1 MQFRQEIETLRG
13 TEAAERRRVEQ
24 DEKRLEE
31 LEDKLKRLESQSQ
44 KLGKTA
50 NTLEIDDTKFRNA
63 TDQRLQEL
71 PTQVAAKTSQP
82 DFQSELSRYLGT
94 HQFRLTGA
102 AGEPSFTADRAEH
115 LFAGVRAAVSVIG
128 LTTGFCSRA
137 RSRRHSYAPHETS
150 GMRGEVVVQ

>member
-102 AGEPSFTADRAEH
+102 AGEPSFTTSRPRRTPFRWSSSRCFCNRLNDWI
-115 LFAGVRAAVSVIG
+115 LFQGTIQATLIRAA
-128 LTTGFCSRA
+128 
-137 RSRRHSYAPHETS
+137 
-150 GMRGEVVVQ
+150 